1 MKLLVSLIL
10 AAAVVKPVP
19 YIESIEV
26 TVNNVD
32 VMVTDRAGQRVHG
45 LLKNDFELLE
55 DGAPQA
61 ISNFSEYRGTERA
74 PVAVAAGVTRYLET
88 LLYGVRPTDP
98 WTFVGVVIL
107 LGIVALVACYLPARR
122 AMRVDPMVAL
132 RYE

>member
-32 VMVTDRAGQRVHG
+32 VIVTDRAGQRVHG

-74 PVAVAAGVTRYLET
+74 PVAAAAGVTAPEEAPATQPR
-88 LLYGVRPTDP
+88 
-98 WTFVGVVIL
+98 TFVMLFDELSLHPATAGGVE
-107 LGIVALVACYLPARR
+107 RR
-122 AMRVDPMVAL
+122 ARQM
-132 RYE
+132 